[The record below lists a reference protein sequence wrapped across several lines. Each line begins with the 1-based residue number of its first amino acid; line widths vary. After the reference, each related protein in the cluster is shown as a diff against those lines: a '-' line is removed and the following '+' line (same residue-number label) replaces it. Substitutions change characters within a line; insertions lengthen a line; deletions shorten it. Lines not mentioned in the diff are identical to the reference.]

1 MLPMSPDS
9 LPDGFDGG
17 FTIVEMEKTRALT
30 KSTPE
35 LLTNFSTQV
44 QPWQRCQQTE
54 SEPEVFLL

>member
-35 LLTNFSTQV
+35 LLTNFSNQV
-44 QPWQRCQQTE
+44 SQ
-54 SEPEVFLL
+54 SH